1 MPSSKRPPE
10 PWDSFLKELD
20 AAVGETTRM
29 DCIGGFVVANFYGL
43 GRPTADVDV
52 IEIAPRN
59 AAETIMAIG
68 LRGSPL
74 SKRYGIYLDRVGIA
88 AIPEDYED
96 RLVEMFPDAYQHL
109 RLMAVDPYDLALS
122 KLERNGQKDRD
133 DVRFLARSVPLDLDI
148 LKQRYKTELRWQLG
162 VPEREDLTLK
172 LWLEMIQEDRG
183 KSSP

>member
-1 MPSSKRPPE
+1 MPPNKRPPE

-29 DCIGGFVVANFYGL
+29 DCIGGFVVAQFYGL

-52 IEIAPRN
+52 IEIAPRK
-59 AAETIMAIG
+59 AADTIMAIG

-74 SKRYGIYLDRVGIA
+74 SKKYGIYLDRVGIA
-88 AIPEDYED
+88 AISEDYEE
-96 RLVEMFPDAYQHL
+96 RLVEMFPTAYQHL
-109 RLMAVDPYDLALS
+109 RLMAADPYDLALS

-148 LKQRYKTELRWQLG
+148 LKQRYQTELRWQLG

-183 KSSP
+183 KNST